1 MNMFMKKMKLLK
13 NQKGLTLVEL
23 LAVIVILGIIAA
35 IAIPSIGGIIDNSK
49 KNADEQTETL
59 VREAA
64 VLYLTTVDPDGNG
77 KMANGTTAVTGLGAS
92 YASGTEST
100 VTAEALR
107 DGGYLRSIPKKQSAT
122 TAASDDYS
130 LIPVLYTNGGWTSPS
145 TAITF
150 N

>member
-1 MNMFMKKMKLLK
+1 MKKWKLLK

-35 IAIPSIGGIIDNSK
+35 IAIPSIGGIVENSK
-49 KNADEQTETL
+49 RNADAETDTL

-64 VLYLTTVDPDGNG
+64 ILYLTTVDPDGNG
-77 KMANGTTAVTGLGAS
+77 LLAGGGAVAGYTAGTPD
-92 YASGTEST
+92 T
-100 VTAEALR
+100 VTATTLQAQ
-107 DGGYLRSIPKKQSAT
+107 GYLRNIPRRQSNT
-122 TAASDDYS
+122 TGTDNYNA
-130 LIPVLYTNGGWTSPS
+130 IPVQYGNGGWTSPAA